1 MHNLLKERKEQLTIG
16 LLIGLCF
23 LWTGSGYLSWLY
35 HLIEKAPNLN
45 ADFLSEV
52 VGYLFQA
59 LGLAA
64 FAIWTKQ
71 KQERAYTQNI
81 FFILAIFDLFFICL
95 ATLVANPAMI
105 LLTGFIMNFF
115 HGLIAGLYLTYL
127 ATLLPT
133 MHQGLAFGCGYALG
147 SLGSFLI
154 SKITKD
160 NFLTSPYVL
169 ILYVILVGLTILLA
183 KNISLSSFPKEE
195 FSHSDEKTKKTMN
208 STLVLACIAGI
219 INDINRKYGYVACL
233 SALIF
238 PFLLLFLT
246 NQTESSLYI
255 WIISYTFTGFY
266 TVYRIL
272 VITDLMKNNHSL
284 IYIAGFGLLFGR
296 IGDALSTIVG
306 LTFDFNQLYCLW
318 IGAFLFILTV
328 IVFFILAE
336 RIYYPVIV
344 PERTNTAGIGEDMSD
359 TQNSVKTSGKILLF
373 AKKYGLSSR
382 ETDILALALTEMT
395 NVNIA
400 SELYISEN
408 TIKFHIRNILKK
420 TGCAN
425 RNELKKLYSSTRPYQ
440 ELHSHALKLYFA
452 LTFAD
457 KLEHTS
463 SIFAPSSTKSM
474 LFTPVTI

>member
-1 MHNLLKERKEQLTIG
+1 MHNLLKERKEQLTIE

-23 LWTGSGYLSWLY
+23 IWTGSGYLSWLY

-64 FAIWTKQ
+64 FAIWTRQ

-81 FFILAIFDLFFICL
+81 FFILAISDLFFICL

-208 STLVLACIAGI
+208 STLVLACIAVLLLSFVKGIGFYFPMADISSGKVSLEFSRIFYAIGLILAGI

-425 RNELKKLYSSTRPYQ
+425 RNELKKLYSSTRR
-440 ELHSHALKLYFA
+440 
-452 LTFAD
+452 
-457 KLEHTS
+457 
-463 SIFAPSSTKSM
+463 
-474 LFTPVTI
+474 